1 MMVQLKPKRSSEM
14 EEFSYC
20 RLISRGVL
28 LKVHLFSR
36 TSTESDYTVYLGR
49 RDQQLSN
56 ANEVSRTISQIINHP
71 DYNSQTQDNDISLLK
86 LSSAVSFTDYIRPVC
101 LASNGSTYEA
111 GTNAWITGWGT
122 INSDGD
128 HNFFSSICTILLSMS
143 SQ

>member
-20 RLISRGVL
+20 RLLSRVL

-36 TSTESDYTVYLGR
+36 TIMSEVTVYLGR
-49 RDQQLSN
+49 RYQQLLN
-56 ANEVSRTISQIINHP
+56 ENEVARSVSQITNHP
-71 DYNSQTQDNDISLLK
+71 SYNSITQDNDISLLK
-86 LSSAVSFTDYIRPVC
+86 LSSAVTFTNYITPVC
-101 LASNGSTYEA
+101 LASSGSTYEA

-122 INSDGD
+122 IRSDGD
-128 HNFFSSICTILLSMS
+128 HNLFSSICTILLSMS

>member
-1 MMVQLKPKRSSEM
+1 M

-36 TSTESDYTVYLGR
+36 AITSDVTVYLGR
-49 RDQQLSN
+49 RDQQVI
-56 ANEVSRTISQIINHP
+56 NENEQSKTVSQIINHP
-71 DYNSQTQDNDISLLK
+71 SYNTQTQNNDISLMK
-86 LSSAVSFTDYIRPVC
+86 LSSAVSFTDYIRPIC
-101 LASNGSTYEA
+101 LASGGSTYEA
-111 GTNAWITGWGT
+111 GTTAWITGWGA